1 MEMKHE
7 EFILSPIEQILED
20 AANATNLLNK
30 RIEAFPLNDY
40 ILRSVF
46 LEMTGFQ
53 EQKFKCIAWDI
64 ATENFEFRFD
74 YLHKYAGRYFSNY
87 NDKNEFYKELIKI
100 LGESVGLSETE
111 KKLIL
116 EDAKDRIES
125 IIEKSNLKDWNRR
138 DYKVFI
144 DNIAVEIN
152 EKEIALNKHLLK
164 EGGSTQEIYKKLY
177 LNRNRVAHNIPSY
190 QQNLPKFKIL
200 EDEKFGYSN
209 YFVWFYILIVIDRI
223 MINLYK
229 KIIDNLRNS

>member
-20 AANATNLLNK
+20 AANVTKLLNK

-74 YLHKYAGRYFSNY
+74 YLHNYARNYFSNY
-87 NDKNEFYKELIKI
+87 EEKDKFYNKLIEI
-100 LGESVGLSETE
+100 LGESVGLSKTE

-116 EDAKDRIES
+116 DDAKDRIKS

-144 DNIAVEIN
+144 DNIAVEVN
-152 EKEIALNKHLLK
+152 ENEIALDKHLFK
-164 EGGSTQEIYKKLY
+164 KNGSTQEIYKKLY
-177 LNRNRVAHNIPSY
+177 SNRNRVAHNIPSY

>member
-20 AANATNLLNK
+20 AANVTKLLNK

-74 YLHKYAGRYFSNY
+74 YLRNYAGNYFSNY
-87 NDKNEFYKELIKI
+87 DEKNKLYNKLIEI
-100 LGESVGLSETE
+100 LGGSVGLSKTE

-116 EDAKDRIES
+116 DDAKARIKS

-152 EKEIALNKHLLK
+152 EKEIALDKHLFK
-164 EGGSTQEIYKKLY
+164 KKGSTQEIYKKLY

-229 KIIDNLRNS
+229 KIIENLRNS

>member
-7 EFILSPIEQILED
+7 EFILSSIEQILED
-20 AANATNLLNK
+20 AANATKLLNI

-40 ILRSVF
+40 ILKSVF

-74 YLHKYAGRYFSNY
+74 YLHNYADNYFSS
-87 NDKNEFYKELIKI
+87 YKEKKIFYIKLKNI
-100 LGESVGLSETE
+100 LGKSARLSKAE

-116 EDAKDRIES
+116 KDAKDKIES

-138 DYKVFI
+138 DYEVFV
-144 DNIAVEIN
+144 DNIEAEIS
-152 EKEIALNKHLLK
+152 EKEIALDNHLLND
-164 EGGSTQEIYKKLY
+164 GTREIYEKLY
-177 LNRNRVAHNIPSY
+177 RNRNRLAHNTPSY
-190 QQNLPKFKIL
+190 QQNLPKFQIL
-200 EDEKFGYSN
+200 EDEKFGYNN

-229 KIIDNLRNS
+229 KIIENLRNS

>member
-20 AANATNLLNK
+20 AANVTKLLNK

-74 YLHKYAGRYFSNY
+74 YLRNYAGNYFSNY
-87 NDKNEFYKELIKI
+87 DEKNKLYNKLIEI
-100 LGESVGLSETE
+100 LGGSVGLSKTE

-116 EDAKDRIES
+116 DDAKDRIKS

-152 EKEIALNKHLLK
+152 ENEIALDKHLF
-164 EGGSTQEIYKKLY
+164 KK
-177 LNRNRVAHNIPSY
+177 RVVQKRY
-190 QQNLPKFKIL
+190 TK
-200 EDEKFGYSN
+200 N
-209 YFVWFYILIVIDRI
+209 YI
-223 MINLYK
+223 
-229 KIIDNLRNS
+229 

>member
-1 MEMKHE
+1 MKHE
-7 EFILSPIEQILED
+7 GFILSPIEQILED
-20 AANATNLLNK
+20 AANVTKLLNK

-74 YLHKYAGRYFSNY
+74 YLRNYAGNYFSNY
-87 NDKNEFYKELIKI
+87 DEKNKLYNKLIEI
-100 LGESVGLSETE
+100 LGGSVGLSKTE

-116 EDAKDRIES
+116 DDAKDRIKS

-152 EKEIALNKHLLK
+152 EKEIALDKDLFK
-164 EGGSTQEIYKKLY
+164 KKGSTQEIYKKLY

-229 KIIDNLRNS
+229 KIIENLRNS

>member
-20 AANATNLLNK
+20 AANATKLLNT

-40 ILRSVF
+40 ILKSVF

-74 YLHKYAGRYFSNY
+74 YLHKYADNYFSSY
-87 NDKNEFYKELIKI
+87 KEKNKFYKKLKNI
-100 LGESVGLSETE
+100 LGKPARLSKIE

-116 EDAKDRIES
+116 KDAKDRIES

-138 DYKVFI
+138 DYEVFI
-144 DNIAVEIN
+144 ENIEVEIN
-152 EKEIALNKHLLK
+152 EKEIAGDDHLLND
-164 EGGSTQEIYKKLY
+164 STREIYEKLY
-177 LNRNRVAHNIPSY
+177 RNRNRLAHNTPSY
-190 QQNLPKFKIL
+190 QQNLPKFQIL
-200 EDEKFGYSN
+200 EDEKFGYNN

-229 KIIDNLRNS
+229 KIIDIN